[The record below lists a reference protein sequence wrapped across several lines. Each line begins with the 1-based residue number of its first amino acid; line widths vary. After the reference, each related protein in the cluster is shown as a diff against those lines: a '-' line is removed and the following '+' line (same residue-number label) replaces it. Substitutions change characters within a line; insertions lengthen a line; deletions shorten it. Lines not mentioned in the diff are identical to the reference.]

1 MFEHCFSLGWSC
13 DTACSLG
20 RLGLR
25 SEAGPFD
32 WLLCDFPAVLSQLE
46 NGFADFMKKEHLQ
59 KAAFDSRRFSD
70 RKWEFES
77 GHDIQSS
84 YEDEIDGVIEKYRR
98 RAARMLQSSAQP
110 TVFFRCIRDNDE
122 VRFINENR
130 DYADRVVKRLN
141 EKNEIVYVL
150 YAKMGCL
157 TDRVVS
163 FRLPVE
169 QTFGKFLEMRYLFD
183 QSDALS
189 DFCRNLID
197 AETQEKNREYD
208 ISANREKE
216 LEAVRIKYVYWEDSE
231 KLNWIERAL
240 NDCRS
245 GIYPEETD
253 PQILDLL
260 HRLSAENYRSLLQWD
275 R

>member
-13 DTACSLG
+13 DTACSLS

-32 WLLCDFPAVLSQLE
+32 WLLSDFPAVLSQLE
-46 NGFADFMKKEHLQ
+46 NGFTDFMNQEHL
-59 KAAFDSRRFSD
+59 KKIASD
-70 RKWEFES
+70 PGYFYDKKYKFV
-77 GHDIQSS
+77 GVHDIRSS

-150 YAKMGCL
+150 YAKMDCL

-197 AETQEKNREYD
+197 AETQGKNREYD

-260 HRLSAENYRSLLQWD
+260 HRLSAENYRSLLRWD
-275 R
+275 Q

>member
-1 MFEHCFSLGWSC
+1 MFENCFSLGWSC
-13 DTACSLG
+13 DTASSLS

-32 WLLCDFPAVLSQLE
+32 WLICDFPAVLSQIE
-46 NGFADFMKKEHLQ
+46 NGFTDFMNKDHLEKDAFNACCFYDKKYS
-59 KAAFDSRRFSD
+59 FVSN
-70 RKWEFES
+70 
-77 GHDIQSS
+77 HDIRKS
-84 YEDEIDGVIEKYRR
+84 YDDEIDEVIEKYRR
-98 RAARMLQSSAQP
+98 RAARMLQRSAQP
-110 TVFFRCIRDNDE
+110 TVFFRCIRDNEE

-130 DYADRVVKRLN
+130 DYADRVVKRMN

-150 YAKMGCL
+150 YAKMDRL
-157 TDRVVS
+157 TDRVIS

-197 AETQEKNREYD
+197 AETQKRNREYD

-216 LEAVRIKYVYWEDSE
+216 LEAVRIKYFYRDDSE
-231 KLNWIERAL
+231 RMKWIERAL
-240 NDCRS
+240 DDCRN
-245 GIYPEETD
+245 GIYPEQTD
-253 PQILDLL
+253 PQTLNLIR
-260 HRLSAENYRSLLQWD
+260 RLSAENYRSLLRWD

>member
-13 DTACSLG
+13 DTACSLS

-32 WLLCDFPAVLSQLE
+32 WLLSDFPAVLSQLE
-46 NGFADFMKKEHLQ
+46 NGFTDFMNQEHL
-59 KAAFDSRRFSD
+59 KKIDSDPGYFYD
-70 RKWEFES
+70 KKYKFV
-77 GHDIQSS
+77 GVHDIRSS
-84 YEDEIDGVIEKYRR
+84 YEDEIDGVIEEYRR

-150 YAKMGCL
+150 YAEMDSL
-157 TDRVVS
+157 TDRVTS
-163 FRLPVE
+163 FRLPVNR
-169 QTFGKFLEMRYLFD
+169 TLGKFLEMRYLFD

-197 AETQEKNREYD
+197 AETQKKNREYD
-208 ISANREKE
+208 SSANRERE
-216 LEAVRIKYVYWEDSE
+216 LEAIRKKYIYREDAE
-231 KLNWIERAL
+231 KLRCIERAL

-260 HRLSAENYRSLLQWD
+260 HRLSAENYRSLLRWD
-275 R
+275 Q